1 MSRALW
7 NAQARFYGALR
18 ANPISQ
24 GILERE
30 NQALMQLLHKIPKK
44 HFEKVLD
51 IGTGEG
57 NALSVLYASE
67 LVCRECYAVDCA
79 EKMLQRLHRKFP
91 NVKVQQAHAEN
102 LPFAE
107 STFDLVLCVGVTE
120 YVQNLRALLCELART
135 LQPKGYLALTAS
147 TRIWLNL
154 LRYVQL
160 HALFLR
166 EENEVLTLCQETG
179 FAILAKERTL
189 LQMQFLLQKK

>member
-7 NAQARFYGALR
+7 NVQASFYGALR

-24 GILERE
+24 GILKNE
-30 NQALMQLLHKIPKK
+30 NHALMRLLHKIPKK

-51 IGTGEG
+51 IGAGEG
-57 NALSVLYASE
+57 NALSVLNASG
-67 LVCRECYAVDCA
+67 LACRECYAVDCA
-79 EKMLQRLHRKFP
+79 EKMLQRVQQRFP
-91 NVKVQQAHAEN
+91 SVKTCQAHAEN
-102 LPFAE
+102 LPFAD
-107 STFDLVLCVGVTE
+107 STFDLMLCVGVTE

-135 LQPKGYLALTAS
+135 LQPEGYLALTAS

-179 FAILAKERTL
+179 FAMLAKERTL